1 MGVGSRVGSERAENL
16 LGISP
21 TIRGPYVIGAT
32 SPFAQLIL
40 PGCSVFPL
48 SVLSSER
55 RIKKWAIY
63 QTESQ
68 RSPREEHSA
77 EHTGYRPS
85 TVVKRNWILKDP
97 KSQPLRQTVPW
108 NSAINGDVPCLKD
121 REVCRGWSRAFYSSL
136 SSSSHSPLS
145 CHHRGKCSW

>member
-1 MGVGSRVGSERAENL
+1 MGVGSRVGSERAEKL

-40 PGCSVFPL
+40 SGPSVFPL
-48 SVLSSER
+48 SVLSSGR
-55 RIKKWAIY
+55 IIKKWAIY

-68 RSPREEHSA
+68 RPPLEEHPA
-77 EHTGYRPS
+77 EHTAYGPQ

-97 KSQPLRQTVPW
+97 KSQPLRLTVLW

-121 REVCRGWSRAFYSSL
+121 REVCRGWSRTFYSGP
-136 SSSSHSPLS
+136 SSSSHSPLG
-145 CHHRGKCSW
+145 CLQGGECSW